1 MDDLNIGMGVEKM
14 NDFSD
19 GIFFFNLFISQGV
32 SNSLLSPRLTEELTS
47 WQVFIKSIFD
57 D

>member
-1 MDDLNIGMGVEKM
+1 MDDLNIGMDVEKM

-47 WQVFIKSIFD
+47 
-57 D
+57 